1 MLPHIPPELLS
12 AVTALGGA
20 RLAIVIGAGCSCEPP
35 TQMPLARQLST
46 EAHRKLVH
54 EGVLNAGEC
63 ADPTDLAG
71 LATLVFQKTGSQ
83 AALIRQFP
91 VDRMRM
97 ARANEGYR
105 MLIALMLEGA
115 VSHVL
120 SLNFDLAPQNA
131 AVELG
136 EAVTIV
142 DRSNT
147 LIPMTKTV
155 VHIHGSVNS
164 ADDDWVLRT
173 EVINNDWKSR
183 WQEVVARQILAAP
196 NVLFVGLGSAA
207 PVLSE
212 TVTMIAAAVGQ
223 QKAFYQADVGEH
235 AHSDFAQQLNV
246 TEDRYIR
253 GSWCEVMS
261 LLAAHLAEEQSHTLA
276 TNGEAI
282 LKENGAS
289 DEELTA
295 FREIANR
302 LRGITLLALGR
313 FRANAQLNV
322 ISRYLPRTQQD
333 EEWTALPLKALAGIS
348 AETGLVAVPAP
359 PGMWHLKSGGRIRAH
374 VLIVTGRG
382 TRKMSALETSIRS
395 LSRAI
400 TEEIGMGPDIVL
412 VGSVIPDVPPES
424 VSAPSDIVDG
434 EESVADIITGP
445 GSPRVLSVD
454 SGTVIEDAKEW
465 LNAI

>member
-1 MLPHIPPELLS
+1 MPHIPPELLS
-12 AVTALGGA
+12 AVTARGGA

-35 TQMPLARQLST
+35 TDMPLSRELSI

-54 EGVLNAGEC
+54 EGVLTVGEC
-63 ADPTDLAG
+63 ADPTDLAS

-91 VDRMRM
+91 VDKMRT

-105 MLIALMLEGA
+105 MLMALMLEGA

-136 EAVTIV
+136 ETVTVI
-142 DRSNT
+142 DRPDI

-155 VHIHGSVNS
+155 VHLHGSVNS
-164 ADDDWVLRT
+164 ANDDWILRT

-223 QKAFYQADVGEH
+223 QKAFYQADLGEH
-235 AHSDFAQQLNV
+235 ASNDFARQLNV
-246 TEDRYIR
+246 TGDRYIC

-261 LLAAHLAEEQSHTLA
+261 RLGAHLAEEQAYTLA
-276 TNGEAI
+276 TNGAAI
-282 LKENGAS
+282 LRENGVS
-289 DEELTA
+289 DEELSA
-295 FREIANR
+295 FHDVAGR
-302 LRGITLLALGR
+302 LSGVTLLALGR
-313 FRANAQLNV
+313 FRANAQLNL

-333 EEWTALPLKALAGIS
+333 EEWTALPLKALAEIS
-348 AETGLVAVPAP
+348 AETGLWAMPAST
-359 PGMWHLKSGGRIRAH
+359 GMWHLNSGNRMRAQ

-400 TEEIGMGPDIVL
+400 TEEIGVGPDIVL

-424 VSAPSDIVDG
+424 LSAPSDIVDG
-434 EESVADIITGP
+434 EEGVADIITGP
-445 GSPRVLSVD
+445 RAPRVLSVE

-465 LNAI
+465 LNGI

>member
-1 MLPHIPPELLS
+1 
-12 AVTALGGA
+12 
-20 RLAIVIGAGCSCEPP
+20 
-35 TQMPLARQLST
+35 MPLARQLSI

-71 LATLVFQKTGSQ
+71 LATIVFQKTGSQ

-91 VDRMRM
+91 VDRMRV

-136 EAVTIV
+136 EIVTII
-142 DRSNT
+142 DRPDV

-155 VHIHGSVNS
+155 VHLHGSVNS
-164 ADDDWVLRT
+164 ANEDWVLRT
-173 EVINNDWKSR
+173 EVINSDWKLR

-196 NVLFVGLGSAA
+196 NVLFAGLGSAA

-212 TVTMIAAAVGQ
+212 TVAMITAAVGQ
-223 QKAFYQADVGEH
+223 KTFYQADIGEY
-235 AHSDFAQQLNV
+235 AHNDFARQLNV
-246 TEDRYIR
+246 PEDRYIH

-261 LLAAHLAEEQSHTLA
+261 RLAAHMAEEQAHTLA
-276 TNGEAI
+276 TNGAAV
-282 LKENGAS
+282 LRENGAS

-295 FREIANR
+295 FRGIVDQ
-302 LRGITLLALGR
+302 LRAVTLLALGR
-313 FRANAQLNV
+313 FRANAQLNLA
-322 ISRYLPRTQQD
+322 SRYLPRTQQD

-348 AETGLVAVPAP
+348 AETGLTAVPAST
-359 PGMWHLKSGGRIRAH
+359 GMWLLKNGNRMRAQ

-382 TRKMSALETSIRS
+382 TRRMSALETSIRN

-400 TEEIGMGPDIVL
+400 AEDTGMGPDIVL
-412 VGSVIPDVPPES
+412 VGSVIPDVPLGS

-434 EESVADIITGP
+434 EEAAADIITGP
-445 GSPRVLSVD
+445 GSPYILSVD
-454 SGTVIEDAKEW
+454 SGTAVEDAKEW
-465 LNAI
+465 LNAV

>member
-1 MLPHIPPELLS
+1 
-12 AVTALGGA
+12 
-20 RLAIVIGAGCSCEPP
+20 
-35 TQMPLARQLST
+35 MPLARQLST

-54 EGVLNAGEC
+54 EGVLSAGEC

-71 LATLVFQKTGSQ
+71 LATVVFQKTGSQ

-91 VDRMRM
+91 VDKMRT

-136 EAVTIV
+136 ETVTVI
-142 DRSNT
+142 DRPNV

-155 VHIHGSVNS
+155 VHLHGNVNS
-164 ADDDWVLRT
+164 GNDDWVLRS

-183 WQEVVARQILAAP
+183 WQEVVDRQILAAP

-212 TVTMIAAAVGQ
+212 TVAMIAAAAGQ
-223 QKAFYQADVGEH
+223 QKAFYQADVGDY
-235 AHSDFAQQLNV
+235 AHNDFAGQLNI
-246 TEDRYIR
+246 TADRYIR
-253 GSWCEVMS
+253 GSWCEVMH
-261 LLAAHLAEEQSHTLA
+261 LVAGHLAEEQAHTLA
-276 TNGEAI
+276 KNGATI
-282 LKENGAS
+282 LRDNGAS

-302 LRGITLLALGR
+302 LSGVTLLALGR
-313 FRANAQLNV
+313 FRANAQLNL

-348 AETGLVAVPAP
+348 AETGLTATPAST
-359 PGMWHLKSGGRIRAH
+359 GIWHLKSGSRLQAQ
-374 VLIVTGRG
+374 VLIVSGRG

-400 TEEIGMGPDIVL
+400 TEEIGIGPDIVL
-412 VGSVIPDVPPES
+412 VGSVIPDVLPES

-434 EESVADIITGP
+434 EESVGDIITGP
-445 GSPRVLSVD
+445 RSPCILSVD
-454 SGTVIEDAKEW
+454 GGTAIEDAKEW
-465 LNAI
+465 LNAV